1 MDHALAIE
9 QIKCWS
15 WWLLNISYEL
25 SKSELSFHLQPQL
38 LTLHALVSHLCVYLP
53 VDVLSGRVGSH
64 LSASRDHILP
74 LRSQTSQR
82 QANPISPQP
91 RDRSEFYMMI
101 TPPLDTPGR
110 DKIVQTVTS
119 APNQCGLWRVHWL
132 KPWFP
137 HL

>member
-1 MDHALAIE
+1 MNFKNLG
-9 QIKCWS
+9 QTPWKC
-15 WWLLNISYEL
+15 
-25 SKSELSFHLQPQL
+25 ELSFHRQP
-38 LTLHALVSHLCVYLP
+38 HALVSHLCVHLP

-64 LSASRDHILP
+64 LSTSRAHILP
-74 LRSQTSQR
+74 LRSQILQR
-82 QANPISPQP
+82 QANPIPHSAQ
-91 RDRSEFYMMI
+91 RQVRVYMM
-101 TPPLDTPGR
+101 TMPPLDMPGG